1 MNDRKFSRM
10 RSAVTASGSSG
21 STSTAEPSR
30 PVSQLR
36 PAAAADST
44 ASSSSISSSMGMSTG
59 HQQTADDT
67 SIAPPTDIAD
77 SDNRAAEAASDTVN
91 VVLRFSDPAVHPRT
105 LQIPRHTTLRHT
117 LTKLLSTDTTSSG
130 SAEGSSAT
138 EGDISSVE
146 VRYPLPRRKLHT
158 SSPELDM

>member
-10 RSAVTASGSSG
+10 RSAATASGSSD
-21 STSTAEPSR
+21 STSTAGPLQ

-36 PAAAADST
+36 PAAVDST
-44 ASSSSISSSMGMSTG
+44 ASSSSSSSMGISAA
-59 HQQTADDT
+59 HQQTAGDT
-67 SIAPPTDIAD
+67 SIAPATDVTD
-77 SDNRAAEAASDTVN
+77 SNNRAAGVASDTVN

-130 SAEGSSAT
+130 SAEVSSAA
-138 EGDISSVE
+138 EGDFSRVE

-158 SSPELDM
+158 ASPELDM

>member
-1 MNDRKFSRM
+1 MNERKFSRM

-21 STSTAEPSR
+21 STSTAGPSR

-36 PAAAADST
+36 PAAVDST
-44 ASSSSISSSMGMSTG
+44 ASSSSSSMGISAV
-59 HQQTADDT
+59 HQQTAGDT
-67 SIAPPTDIAD
+67 SIAPATDVTD
-77 SDNRAAEAASDTVN
+77 SDNRVAEVASDTVN

-130 SAEGSSAT
+130 SVEVSSAAEGGFSR
-138 EGDISSVE
+138 VE

-158 SSPELDM
+158 ASPELDM